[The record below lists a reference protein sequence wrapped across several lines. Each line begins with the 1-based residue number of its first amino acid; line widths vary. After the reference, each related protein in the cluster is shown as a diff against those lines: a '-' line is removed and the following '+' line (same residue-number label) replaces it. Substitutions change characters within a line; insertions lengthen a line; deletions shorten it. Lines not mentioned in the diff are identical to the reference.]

1 MCKNAHTRIRAG
13 SLSHARGAYGHAK
26 GHSRSWHDV
35 LIGVKAWLGLPVPER
50 TAKVNTK
57 QASDVSSDCG
67 ESEEDEEVTLQHMV
81 MVASKRA
88 RMSMD
93 TDVHDEEDAEQENEP
108 EASQISYA
116 RTTRSPRKKV
126 CSHD

>member
-67 ESEEDEEVTLQHMV
+67 ESEPGTAFLSWMSRQCKRRKTLCNILFKSTHYLWN
-81 MVASKRA
+81 
-88 RMSMD
+88 
-93 TDVHDEEDAEQENEP
+93 T
-108 EASQISYA
+108 
-116 RTTRSPRKKV
+116 
-126 CSHD
+126 